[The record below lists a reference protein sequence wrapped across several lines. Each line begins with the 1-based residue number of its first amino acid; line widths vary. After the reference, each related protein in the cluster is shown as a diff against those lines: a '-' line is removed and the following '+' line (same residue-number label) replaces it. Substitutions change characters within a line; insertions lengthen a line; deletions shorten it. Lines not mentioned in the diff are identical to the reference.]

1 MTEGA
6 RAAATRPAVARCIR
20 PRRWLRLAIAGL
32 VGTLLGACGEPA
44 DHETRILEHIETM
57 TAAIES
63 GDIDD
68 FMAPVAD
75 DFLAADGRIDR
86 RALGLLARRERLA
99 REAVRVRRVDTRVDL
114 VTDQRAVAVFNALA
128 TGGSG
133 LLPDEGRLWRVET
146 GWRLDSG
153 RWRMISARWDP
164 VLR

>member
-1 MTEGA
+1 LIAAVGA
-6 RAAATRPAVARCIR
+6 IS
-20 PRRWLRLAIAGL
+20 
-32 VGTLLGACGEPA
+32 LLLSGCAETP
-44 DHETRILEHIETM
+44 DHETRILNHIETM
-57 TAAIES
+57 TLAIES

-99 REAVRVRRVDTRVDL
+99 RDAVRVRRVDTRVEL
-114 VTDQRAVAVFNALA
+114 VTDRRAVAVFNALA

-133 LLPDEGRLWRVET
+133 LLPEEGRLWRVET

-153 RWRMISARWDP
+153 RWRLISARWEP

>member
-1 MTEGA
+1 
-6 RAAATRPAVARCIR
+6 
-20 PRRWLRLAIAGL
+20 
-32 VGTLLGACGEPA
+32 
-44 DHETRILEHIETM
+44 M